1 MGSSAQKVLE
11 EEKRLA
17 LICKTGTEF
26 FERYQ
31 TQFPKHRDLSGIAK
45 IWDRRSSFR
54 KTIIDLIPDKVTHP
68 SVSTPDYESLYTEML
83 NRKAIEIDIQKD
95 ILTELKKQTTLF
107 YALAKMDI
115 SKCPDEIKEMMNK

>member
-1 MGSSAQKVLE
+1 MGSSTQKVLD

-31 TQFPKHRDLSGIAK
+31 TQFPKKRDLSGVAK
-45 IWDRRSSFR
+45 IWDRRSQFR
-54 KTIIDLIPDKVTHP
+54 KTITDLIPDKVTHP
-68 SVSTPDYESLYTEML
+68 PQSTPDYEALYTEML

-95 ILTELKKQTTLF
+95 ILKELRAQTELFNRLSRMSEK
-107 YALAKMDI
+107 I
-115 SKCPDEIKEMMNK
+115 PDPLKDVET